1 MPVDWTGLAA
11 VIMGTLIFLIPIAG
25 LTARFALKPIAEA
38 FAKFQEARGSQDQ
51 LHMLEQRVQLLEQQ
65 QANIEHTMERLEEV
79 VEFHD
84 QLEAPEGGTETSAS
98 EEGARG

>member
-11 VIMGTLIFLIPIAG
+11 IIMGSLIFLVPIAG

-38 FAKFQEARGSQDQ
+38 VARFQEARGSQDQ
-51 LHMLEQRVQLLEQQ
+51 LHMIEQRLQLLERQQ
-65 QANIEHTMERLEEV
+65 SDLQEIVERLDEV

-84 QLEAPEGGTETSAS
+84 QLEGDAGGPTT
-98 EEGARG
+98 G

>member
-11 VIMGTLIFLIPIAG
+11 VVMGTLIILIPVAG

-38 FAKFQEARGSQDQ
+38 FARMQEARGSRDQ
-51 LHMLEQRVQLLEQQ
+51 LHMLEQRLQLLEQQ
-65 QANIEHTMERLEEV
+65 QAGMESTVERLEEV

-84 QLEAPEGGTETSAS
+84 RLESPGEAAEG
-98 EEGARG
+98 